1 VIRLAKALTLVTLVA
16 ALLTIAFQIV
26 VVPTASMEG
35 TVLVGD
41 HLLVDRFAYGPNIP
55 FTRYRL
61 PMLKTV
67 QRGDVVS
74 FHPPG
79 RAGEVY
85 LKRVIAVGGDRVQWY
100 EGRVLVDGV
109 AERDSNVHA
118 AKCGKT
124 SSASIVPPGQL
135 YVLGDNREHSED
147 SRYFGT
153 VPEQN
158 VIGEPVMVLWS
169 FRSASQ
175 QWLRS
180 RLAVYLDHPVTRLRW
195 RRLFQ
200 KIG

>member
-1 VIRLAKALTLVTLVA
+1 
-16 ALLTIAFQIV
+16 
-26 VVPTASMEG
+26 M
-35 TVLVGD
+35 LVGD

-55 FTRYRL
+55 LTRHRL
-61 PMLKTV
+61 PILKQV
-67 QRGDVVS
+67 QRGEVVS

-79 RAGEVY
+79 RGDEIY
-85 LKRVIAVGGDRVQWY
+85 LKRVIAVGGDRVQWFG
-100 EGRVLVDGV
+100 GRVYVNGA

-118 AKCGKT
+118 TNCVKT
-124 SSASIVPPGQL
+124 SAVTIVPAGQL

-180 RLAVYLDHPVTRLRW
+180 RLAVYLDHPVARLRW
-195 RRLFQ
+195 HRFFQ